1 MQLAQGCVILY
12 NLITSHQANLSQIG
26 EDLAERF
33 IDEANKNLPEQ
44 ETSLEVVQTHIL
56 LSIANY
62 GIGDGRACWHGLG
75 NELQGR
81 ANIRVRY
88 SPCIRNAVA
97 QGADSASEI
106 GSFVD
111 GTGDTAS
118 LFLGMLCT

>member
-1 MQLAQGCVILY
+1 VQLAQGCVIQFD
-12 NLITSHQANLSQIG
+12 LITSHQANLSQIG
-26 EDLAERF
+26 GDLAERF
-33 IDEANKNLPEQ
+33 IEEANKDLPEQ
-44 ETSLEVVQTHIL
+44 GTSLEVVQTHIL

-97 QGADSASEI
+97 QGACSASEI
-106 GSFVD
+106 RSFAN
-111 GTGDTAS
+111 GAGDTTS